1 MCALCKY
8 QKGVFVLTVA
18 NANKPL
24 LCGNLMTDE
33 ELKLAKFKIA
43 DLVMEIANLEIKKQD
58 TVKSYSNVIKV
69 LKEDVDKYCRAIEA
83 KDMTIINGY

>member
-1 MCALCKY
+1 MSDLWKY

-18 NANKPL
+18 IAIKL
-24 LCGNLMTDE
+24 SRCGNLMTDE
-33 ELKLAKFKIA
+33 ELKLAKLKIA
-43 DLVMEIANLEIKKQD
+43 DLVIEIGILEIKKQD